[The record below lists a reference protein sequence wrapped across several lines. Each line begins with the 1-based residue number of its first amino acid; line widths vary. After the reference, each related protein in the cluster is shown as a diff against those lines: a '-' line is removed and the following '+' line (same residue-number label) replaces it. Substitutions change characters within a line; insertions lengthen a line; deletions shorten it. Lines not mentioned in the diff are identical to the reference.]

1 MTAPGFLYSFNDEW
15 PELAWVAEVSSG
27 NSVIGVELGRRVE
40 FRPEWFCE
48 ATWDAEFE
56 GGDFDLTDIVAGS
69 GCRLRDGSVTF
80 VATGSILDRLN
91 YLQLDDRIVISNSLS
106 ALVAHTGAVI
116 DVTYPFYQQD
126 LGTICNGLENIHDR
140 ICTDRGD
147 IRLVYFDNLA
157 IDDGQAR
164 CIPKPLPVRDFS
176 DYPAYRSFMQD
187 TMNAVVNNAK
197 SDARKYP
204 LEPIV
209 PLSNGYD
216 SPAVAVLAKAAG
228 ATDAFTI
235 GIDRDGNDDSGLPIG
250 EYLDYDVK
258 VIKRDDWR
266 QNDSPEV
273 DCIAGSGAAGEVALD
288 GLREEL
294 SGRLML
300 TGLFGGKAWDT
311 WEGHALPE
319 ETFPGHDGSGLCL
332 TELRLTRG
340 YIHCAVP
347 FWGGLQ
353 LADLMEISR
362 SDSMKPWAVS
372 GMYDRPI
379 ARRIVEEAGL
389 PRGTFGTN
397 KKGSSDHLL
406 SIRNFLPDKTMIEYR
421 EWTIQNASKWL
432 RKGRIPPLPVLGR
445 LFDGM
450 LTYLVLPVI
459 HRLLIPSV
467 RRIANATS
475 SDAIK
480 GFLDRL
486 RKTARYLDHTPLFAR
501 RYTFP
506 WALERSAKKYLR
518 QSA

>member
-1 MTAPGFLYSFNDEW
+1 MAAPRFLYAFNDDW
-15 PELAWVAEVSSG
+15 PELAWVAEVRTGSP
-27 NSVIGVELGRRVE
+27 VINVELGCRVE
-40 FRPEWFCE
+40 ARPEWFCE

-56 GGDFDLTDIVAGS
+56 AGNFDLTDIVAGS

-91 YLQLDDRIVISNSLS
+91 YLQLDDRVVISNSLS

-140 ICTDRGD
+140 IGTDRGD
-147 IRLVYFDNLA
+147 IRLVYFDNLV
-157 IDDGQAR
+157 IEDGQAR
-164 CIPKPLPVRDFS
+164 RVPKPFPVRDFS
-176 DYPAYRSFMQD
+176 SYAAYRSFMQD
-187 TMNAVVNNAK
+187 TMNAVITNAK
-197 SDARKYP
+197 SDRRKYP
-204 LEPIV
+204 LEPIL
-209 PLSNGYD
+209 PMSNGYD
-216 SPAVAVLAKAAG
+216 SPTIALLAKAAG
-228 ATDAFTI
+228 AKDAFTI
-235 GIDRDGNDDSGLPIG
+235 GVDRDGADDSGLPIG

-258 VIKRDDWR
+258 VIKRDDWL
-266 QNDSPEV
+266 QNDAPEI
-273 DCIAGSGAAGEVALD
+273 DCIAGSGAAGEISLD
-288 GLREEL
+288 GIREEL

-300 TGLFGGKAWDT
+300 TGFFGGKAWDT
-311 WEGHALPE
+311 WEGYTLPE

-353 LADLMEISR
+353 LGDLMEISR
-362 SDSMKPWAVS
+362 SDSMKPWSVS
-372 GMYDRPI
+372 GTYDRPI
-379 ARRIVEEAGL
+379 ARRIVEEAGI
-389 PRGTFGTN
+389 PREAFGTK

-450 LTYLVLPVI
+450 LIYLVLPII
-459 HRLLIPSV
+459 HRLLIPTM
-467 RRIANATS
+467 RRAANTTS
-475 SDAIK
+475 SDAIT
-480 GFLDRL
+480 GFLARL
-486 RKTARYLDHTPLFAR
+486 RKAARYLEQTPLFSR

-518 QSA
+518 Q